1 MNLEPD
7 EETFNASEDVDE
19 DIFAPD
25 NAFSRLTEVDGSK
38 VFARE

>member
-7 EETFNASEDVDE
+7 EETFNAPEDVDE
-19 DIFAPD
+19 DFFAPD